1 MPKALSV
8 DLIRLSRF
16 ANTTLLFLPVM
27 FFAAGYYIS
36 FYFHFLTVASL
47 FLLLVN
53 FSYRH
58 VQKDHTLLR
67 NFGVLGQVRYLI
79 ESLGPEFRQYL
90 FLNDRE
96 ERPFNRTERSEV
108 YRKAKNVDSSDSF
121 GTLLDYGATEIKL
134 RHSMFP
140 TREGDVRPFRVTFG
154 NRSGVTRPYTLKSP
168 MLVSAM
174 SYGSLGQNAIR
185 AIARGAARAGILLM
199 QRGIAD
205 S

>member
-1 MPKALSV
+1 MPTESFSRHAQTMPKALSV
-8 DLIRLSRF
+8 DLIRLARF
-16 ANTTLLFLPVM
+16 ANTLLLFLPVL

-36 FYFHFLTVASL
+36 FYFHILTVASL
-47 FLLLVN
+47 FLLVVN

-58 VQKDHTLLR
+58 VQKDHALLR
-67 NFGVLGQVRYLI
+67 NFGILGQGRYLI

-140 TREGDVRPFRVTFG
+140 TREGGVRHFA
-154 NRSGVTRPYTLKSP
+154 SP
-168 MLVSAM
+168 LV
-174 SYGSLGQNAIR
+174 
-185 AIARGAARAGILLM
+185 IAAG
-199 QRGIAD
+199 
-205 S
+205 